1 MNEVVKLER
10 HDVIAI
16 VTVNSPPVNA
26 LSAAVRGGI
35 FECMKSAIADAEV
48 KAIVLTCGGRTFIA
62 GADITEF
69 GKPPKPPGLAEV
81 LVLMENS
88 PKPIIAAIH
97 GTALGGGLEVALA
110 CHYRVATKEARLGL
124 PEVKLGLLPGAGG
137 TQRLPRA
144 VGPELAVKM
153 IVSGDPIGAAEAL
166 KNGLIEEIVE
176 GPAAGGE
183 AFARKVL
190 AEKRPLRKLR
200 DDDSK
205 LAAAKADISIF
216 TNAVAALTKKARG
229 LEAPF
234 AAADA
239 VRAAIEL
246 PFDEGLKKEREG
258 FLKLVSSDQSKAQRY
273 AFFSERE
280 AAKIAGVPEGTKP
293 RPVERV
299 AIIGAGTMGGGIAMS
314 FANAGIPV
322 TLIETSEEQLK
333 RGMGVM
339 QKNYEA
345 TAARGGIPADAPA
358 KRMGLITGVV
368 GLENV
373 KDADLVIEAVFETM
387 AVKKEVFEALDKHAK
402 PGAVLASNTSYLN
415 IDEIAKV
422 TKRPQDVLGMHFFS
436 PANVMKLCEIVR
448 ADKTAP
454 DALTTAVSIARKIA
468 KVPAVV
474 GVCDGF
480 VGNRMLAQRGKQ
492 SEKLLFEGALPQQVD
507 AVVTKFGMP
516 MGPFAMSDLA
526 GLDIG
531 WRSRKDRGI
540 KSEIA
545 DALCEAGRFGQKT
558 GKGYY
563 KYEAGSRA
571 ALPDPEVEKL
581 IDETLQRLGRKKR
594 VVSDDEILERMMY
607 PMINEGARILEENIA
622 ARPSDIDVIWL
633 YGYGWPIYRG
643 GPMFYA
649 DQVGLKHIA
658 DRLSYYAK
666 ETNDPSL
673 EPAPCS
679 SVSPPKARPLRRWP
693 RSRRRLDGASR
704 RAVLSGKASAGTTR
718 SRAARCPTCCRQR
731 SPSSASR
738 PAHRI
743 PRPADQL
750 QRTRSAGGDSRQRL
764 PSRRLRQEQFGRA
777 VPRQFAGS
785 SRQFLRRAEG
795 RRPRRASVA
804 ARRRD
809 RAVAQAHGLRRAGAG
824 HQQPLGAAA
833 DRAEIPRQGPARSP
847 DRLRGRSLGQGRNA
861 ADGAAGSSA
870 IVTYKQFTDGATKPA
885 QWPAISADDVAL
897 LQYTGGTTGL
907 AEGRDAQPRQSDV
920 GGVGLRRL
928 GQAGARRAQRDRA
941 RDLRAAAVSH
951 LRADGGAALRD
962 PARPSD
968 LAAPTLRCRSRHA
981 RHRGQARDR
990 LSRACRRCGSRSP
1003 HCPISTSAICP
1014 RWCPAAPAARR
1025 CRSRSQKSSS
1035 AGSA

>member
-1 MNEVVKLER
+1 MSRCGIKFRSAKLVKNKISRESPVNEVVKLER
-10 HDVIAI
+10 HDVVAI
-16 VTVNSPPVNA
+16 VTVDSPPVNA

-35 FECMKSAIADAEV
+35 FDCIKRAIADPEV

-69 GKPPKPPGLAEV
+69 GKPPKPPGLHEV
-81 LVLMENS
+81 LTEMENS

-110 CHYRVATKEARLGL
+110 CHFRVATKDARLGL

-153 IVSGDPIGAAEAL
+153 IVGGDPIGA
-166 KNGLIEEIVE
+166 
-176 GPAAGGE
+176 GE

-205 LAAAKADISIF
+205 LAAAKADRSIF

-239 VRAAIEL
+239 VGAAIDL

-280 AAKIAGVPEGTKP
+280 AAKVAGVPEGTKP
-293 RPVERV
+293 RNVERV

-322 TLIETSEEQLK
+322 TLIETGEEQLK

-358 KRMGLITGVV
+358 KRMGLINGVV

-387 AVKKEVFEALDKHAK
+387 AIKKEVFEKLDQYAK

-415 IDEIAKV
+415 IDEIAKE

-448 ADKTAP
+448 AEKTAP
-454 DALTTAVSIARKIA
+454 DALTTAVAVARRIA

-492 SEKLLFEGALPQQVD
+492 AEKLLFEGALPQQVD

-516 MGPFAMSDLA
+516 MGPFAMGDLA

-581 IDETLQRLGRKKR
+581 IAETLQRLGRKPR

-607 PMINEGARILEENIA
+607 PMINEGARILEEGIA
-622 ARPSDIDVIWL
+622 ARPSDIDVIWI

-658 DRLSYYAK
+658 DRLSFYAR

-673 EPAPCS
+673 EPAPLL
-679 SVSPPKARPLRRWP
+679 K
-693 RSRRRLDGASR
+693 RLA
-704 RAVLSGKASAGTTR
+704 
-718 SRAARCPTCCRQR
+718 
-731 SPSSASR
+731 
-738 PAHRI
+738 
-743 PRPADQL
+743 
-750 QRTRSAGGDSRQRL
+750 
-764 PSRRLRQEQFGRA
+764 
-777 VPRQFAGS
+777 
-785 SRQFLRRAEG
+785 AEG
-795 RRPRRASVA
+795 KTFASLAQTAKA
-804 ARRRD
+804 A
-809 RAVAQAHGLRRAGAG
+809 
-824 HQQPLGAAA
+824 
-833 DRAEIPRQGPARSP
+833 
-847 DRLRGRSLGQGRNA
+847 
-861 ADGAAGSSA
+861 
-870 IVTYKQFTDGATKPA
+870 
-885 QWPAISADDVAL
+885 
-897 LQYTGGTTGL
+897 
-907 AEGRDAQPRQSDV
+907 
-920 GGVGLRRL
+920 
-928 GQAGARRAQRDRA
+928 
-941 RDLRAAAVSH
+941 
-951 LRADGGAALRD
+951 
-962 PARPSD
+962 
-968 LAAPTLRCRSRHA
+968 
-981 RHRGQARDR
+981 
-990 LSRACRRCGSRSP
+990 
-1003 HCPISTSAICP
+1003 
-1014 RWCPAAPAARR
+1014 
-1025 CRSRSQKSSS
+1025 
-1035 AGSA
+1035 

>member
-1 MNEVVKLER
+1 MSKESAVSEVVKLER

-26 LSAAVRGGI
+26 LSAAVRRGI
-35 FECMKSAIADAEV
+35 FDCVKAAAADPEV
-48 KAIVLTCGGRTFIA
+48 QAIVLTCAGRTFIA

-69 GKPPKPPGLAEV
+69 GKPPQPPGLAEV
-81 LVLMENS
+81 ISELENCS
-88 PKPIIAAIH
+88 KPTIAAIH
-97 GTALGGGLEVALA
+97 GTALGGGLEVCLG
-110 CHYRVATKEARLGL
+110 CHFRVAVKDARLGL

-153 IVSGDPIGAAEAL
+153 IVGGDPISAAEAL
-166 KNGLIEEIVE
+166 KQGLIDEIVE

-205 LAAAKADISIF
+205 LAAAKADRSIF

-239 VRAAIEL
+239 VGAAIDL

-258 FLKLVSSDQSKAQRY
+258 FMKLMTGDQSKAQRY

-293 RPVERV
+293 RNVERV

-322 TLIETSEEQLK
+322 TLIETGEEQLK

-358 KRMGLITGVV
+358 KRMGLINGMV

-373 KDADLVIEAVFETM
+373 KDADLIIEAVFETM
-387 AVKKEVFEALDKHAK
+387 AIKKEVFTALDKYAK

-422 TKRPQDVLGMHFFS
+422 TSRPQDVLGMHFFS

-448 ADKTAP
+448 AEKTAP
-454 DALTTAVSIARKIA
+454 DALTTAVAVARKIA

-492 SEKLLFEGALPQQVD
+492 GEKLLYDGASPQQID
-507 AVVTKFGMP
+507 GVVTKFGLP
-516 MGPFAMSDLA
+516 MGPFAMGDLA

-531 WRSRKDRGI
+531 WRSRRGGGI
-540 KSEIA
+540 KSPIG
-545 DALCEAGRFGQKT
+545 DALYEAGRHGQKT

-563 KYEAGSRA
+563 KYEQGSRA
-571 ALPDPEVEKL
+571 PLPDPEVEKML
-581 IDETLQRLGRKKR
+581 DEVRSKMGRKGR
-594 VVSDDEILERMMY
+594 TVSDEEILERMMY
-607 PMINEGARILEENIA
+607 PMINEGARILEEKVA

-673 EPAPCS
+673 EPAPLL
-679 SVSPPKARPLRRWP
+679 K
-693 RSRRRLDGASR
+693 RLA
-704 RAVLSGKASAGTTR
+704 
-718 SRAARCPTCCRQR
+718 
-731 SPSSASR
+731 
-738 PAHRI
+738 
-743 PRPADQL
+743 
-750 QRTRSAGGDSRQRL
+750 
-764 PSRRLRQEQFGRA
+764 
-777 VPRQFAGS
+777 
-785 SRQFLRRAEG
+785 AEG
-795 RRPRRASVA
+795 KTFASL
-804 ARRRD
+804 
-809 RAVAQAHGLRRAGAG
+809 AQASK
-824 HQQPLGAAA
+824 AAA
-833 DRAEIPRQGPARSP
+833 
-847 DRLRGRSLGQGRNA
+847 
-861 ADGAAGSSA
+861 
-870 IVTYKQFTDGATKPA
+870 
-885 QWPAISADDVAL
+885 
-897 LQYTGGTTGL
+897 
-907 AEGRDAQPRQSDV
+907 
-920 GGVGLRRL
+920 
-928 GQAGARRAQRDRA
+928 
-941 RDLRAAAVSH
+941 
-951 LRADGGAALRD
+951 
-962 PARPSD
+962 
-968 LAAPTLRCRSRHA
+968 
-981 RHRGQARDR
+981 
-990 LSRACRRCGSRSP
+990 
-1003 HCPISTSAICP
+1003 
-1014 RWCPAAPAARR
+1014 
-1025 CRSRSQKSSS
+1025 
-1035 AGSA
+1035 